1 MSGLVA
7 YVLFM
12 SVAIGS
18 AVGLYYLLRTVKLI

>member
-1 MSGLVA
+1 
-7 YVLFM
+7 M